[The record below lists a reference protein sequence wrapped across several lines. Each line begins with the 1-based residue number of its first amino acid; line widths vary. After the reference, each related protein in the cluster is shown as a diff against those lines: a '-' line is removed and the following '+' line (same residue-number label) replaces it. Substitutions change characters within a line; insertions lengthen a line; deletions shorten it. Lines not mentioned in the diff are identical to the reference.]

1 MDRLGPGA
9 DAARARLQN
18 DAPQCT
24 GAAAS
29 APAVARYTPLLS
41 RAGTRMQGWVIV
53 YAIAA
58 AQAVLLALAL
68 WRRPANAAANRILSA
83 WTALVGIDLAVR
95 ALHLAA
101 PDDRWSL
108 AYSVA
113 SLFPFLHA
121 SLFYLYVRA
130 LTTARGFAARDAVH
144 LAGFAIALA
153 IAAPELFAKGRWA
166 SPGIGY
172 ALFLYAYALAYVAA
186 ALVRIARF
194 RRELRAHR
202 ADADRQSLR
211 WLGAMAL
218 SQVAIWCIAVLQDLV
233 RIPYVDYYLIYG
245 AVALWVFV
253 IGWFSLAQPPVPAQ
267 PEADAGAGQA
277 THGATDAPLAPAL
290 DEAADDARIPE
301 VEARLAHLMAGER
314 LYREPALTI
323 AQLARRSGY
332 PEYLVSVVIN
342 RRLGGTF
349 WDYINRLRIE
359 AVREDLANPADARTI
374 LDIAY
379 ACGFT
384 SKSTFNAAFK
394 RQLGET
400 PSDYRRRQADAARAS
415 AGSART
421 SQG

>member
-1 MDRLGPGA
+1 
-9 DAARARLQN
+9 
-18 DAPQCT
+18 
-24 GAAAS
+24 
-29 APAVARYTPLLS
+29 
-41 RAGTRMQGWVIV
+41 MQAWVII

-58 AQAVLLALAL
+58 AQALLLALAL
-68 WRRPANAAANRILSA
+68 WRRPANAAANHILSA
-83 WTALVGIDLAVR
+83 WTGLVGVDLAVR
-95 ALHLAA
+95 AAHLAA

-108 AYSVA
+108 AYAVVG
-113 SLFPFLHA
+113 LFPFLHA

-130 LTTARGFAARDAVH
+130 LTTGRDFHARDLVH
-144 LAGFAIALA
+144 LAGFALAFSIAS
-153 IAAPELFAKGRWA
+153 PELIADGTWSA
-166 SPGIGY
+166 PGIGY
-172 ALFLYAYALAYVAA
+172 ALFLYGYALGYVAA

-202 ADADRQSLR
+202 ADADRQSLQ

-218 SQVAIWCIAVLQDLV
+218 SQVVIWCIAVLQDVV
-233 RIPYVDYYLIYG
+233 RIPFVDHYLIYG

-267 PEADAGAGQA
+267 TDGDVGARQAGADVV
-277 THGATDAPLAPAL
+277 DAPSAL
-290 DEAADDARIPE
+290 VQDEAGDDARIPE
-301 VEARLAHLMAGER
+301 VEARLAQLMAGER

-359 AVREDLANPADARTI
+359 AVREDLTNPRDARTI

-400 PSDYRRRQADAARAS
+400 PSGYRRRYADAAQAS
-415 AGSART
+415 ATSART
-421 SQG
+421 PQG

>member
-1 MDRLGPGA
+1 
-9 DAARARLQN
+9 
-18 DAPQCT
+18 
-24 GAAAS
+24 
-29 APAVARYTPLLS
+29 
-41 RAGTRMQGWVIV
+41 MQVWVII

-58 AQAVLLALAL
+58 AQALLLALAL
-68 WRRPANAAANRILSA
+68 WKRPVNAAANHILSA
-83 WTALVGIDLAVR
+83 WTGLVGVDLAVR
-95 ALHLAA
+95 AAHLAA

-108 AYSVA
+108 AYAVVG
-113 SLFPFLHA
+113 LFPFLHA

-130 LTTARGFAARDAVH
+130 LTTGRGFRTRDLVH
-144 LAGFAIALA
+144 LAGFALA
-153 IAAPELFAKGRWA
+153 FAMAAPQLVA
-166 SPGIGY
+166 SRSWSAPGIAY
-172 ALFLYAYALAYVAA
+172 ALFLYGYALGYVAA

-202 ADADRQSLR
+202 ADADRQSLQ

-218 SQVAIWCIAVLQDLV
+218 SQAVIWCIAVLQDIV
-233 RIPYVDYYLIYG
+233 RIPFVDYYLIYG

-267 PEADAGAGQA
+267 PEVPARPERRGHAEPDARRVRTHDDAG
-277 THGATDAPLAPAL
+277 
-290 DEAADDARIPE
+290 DDARIPE
-301 VEARLAHLMAGER
+301 VEARLAQLMAGER

-342 RRLGGTF
+342 RRFGGTF

-359 AVREDLANPADARTI
+359 AVREELANPGDARTL

-400 PSDYRRRQADAARAS
+400 PGEYRRRLADAAQAS
-415 AGSART
+415 AASPRT
-421 SQG
+421 PRG

>member
-1 MDRLGPGA
+1 
-9 DAARARLQN
+9 
-18 DAPQCT
+18 
-24 GAAAS
+24 
-29 APAVARYTPLLS
+29 
-41 RAGTRMQGWVIV
+41 MQAWVII

-58 AQAVLLALAL
+58 AQAVLLATAL
-68 WRRPANAAANRILSA
+68 WKRPANAAANHVLAA
-83 WTALVGIDLAVR
+83 WTGLVGVDLAVK
-95 ALHLAA
+95 AAHLAA

-108 AYSVA
+108 AYAVVG
-113 SLFPFLHA
+113 LFPFLHA
-121 SLFYLYVRA
+121 SLFYVYVRV
-130 LTTARGFAARDAVH
+130 LTTGRAFGRRDLVH
-144 LAGFAIALA
+144 LAGFALALA
-153 IAAPELFAKGRWA
+153 MALPELVANGDWNP
-166 SPGIGY
+166 PGIGY
-172 ALFLYAYALAYVAA
+172 VLFLYGYALAYVAA

-202 ADADRQSLR
+202 ADADRQSLQ

-218 SQVAIWCIAVLQDLV
+218 SQAVIWCIAVLQDIV
-233 RIPYVDYYLIYG
+233 RVPFVDYYLIYG

-253 IGWFSLAQPPVPAQ
+253 IGWFSLTQPPVAAQ
-267 PEADAGAGQA
+267 PGADAKVEQA
-277 THGATDAPLAPAL
+277 ARAATDAPSARAL

-301 VEARLAHLMAGER
+301 VEARLAQLMAGER

-359 AVREDLANPADARTI
+359 AVRADLANPGDARTI

-400 PSDYRRRQADAARAS
+400 PSDYRRRQADAAQAS

-421 SQG
+421 PRG